1 MARVW
6 RSAAIVDQL
15 PWLEVE
21 AAAEGVADEALAELA
36 FDELESEVELA
47 AVVLSVAELAVLP
60 ADEDEDEPVSEAE
73 ASSVEVLASAE
84 ALRAKT
90 PARARV
96 ALTAAA
102 ATVVR
107 ARAAGWGR
115 REAGRAGRGF
125 VWSMT
130 ISFGSSSTLR
140 PKAGSKL
147 RPTCEPEVDLGGP
160 AWWTA
165 AMTGRTASQRAE
177 QALALGRHD
186 LVLSTLTIPRAGFEE
201 RVAAAAGS
209 GYAGIGMH
217 LGSYRRLLRDGWTI
231 PAMAA
236 ALDRHDQLLVEI
248 EFLQL
253 WAGPPE
259 SEDEAAEQER
269 LAFELADGLGAR
281 HLQLGGP
288 YHGPVERAA
297 EAFAGLCDRAAER
310 GVLVS
315 LEYLPEMTNVES
327 SAQALA
333 IAGLADRPNGGIC
346 VDAWHHERGPDTLAD
361 LAAID
366 GARVTSVQMDDGPA
380 VRTEADYVTDTSTN
394 RMAPGEG
401 GFDLVGLIRTLD
413 GLGVDAPLGL
423 EVISPSLAASGPPAA
438 VARRCADGMRGVLAQ
453 ARGRS

>member
-1 MARVW
+1 M
-6 RSAAIVDQL
+6 
-15 PWLEVE
+15 
-21 AAAEGVADEALAELA
+21 ADEALAELA
-36 FDELESEVELA
+36 FDELAFEEGEA
-47 AVVLSVAELAVLP
+47 AVVLLVAVLAAAVLP
-60 ADEDEDEPVSEAE
+60 DDEDELVSEAE

-115 REAGRAGRGF
+115 REPVEAGRAGRGF

-130 ISFGSSSTLR
+130 ISFGSPSTLR
-140 PKAGSKL
+140 PKAESKL
-147 RPTCEPEVDLGGP
+147 RPICEPRVDLGGP
-160 AWWTA
+160 TWWTA

-177 QALALGRHD
+177 QARALGRHD
-186 LVLSTLTIPRAGFEE
+186 LVLSTLTVPRAGFEE
-201 RVAAAAGS
+201 RVAAAAGG

-231 PAMAA
+231 PAMAD

-253 WAGPPE
+253 WAGPPG
-259 SEDEAAEQER
+259 SEGEAAEQER

-361 LAAID
+361 MAAID
-366 GARVTSVQMDDGPA
+366 GRRVTSVQMDDGPA
-380 VRTEADYVTDTSTN
+380 VRTEPDYVTDTSTN

-413 GLGVDAPLGL
+413 ELGVDAPLGL
-423 EVISPSLAASGPPAA
+423 EVISPSLAASGPPDA
-438 VARRCADGMRGVLAQ
+438 VARRCADGMRGVLDQ
-453 ARGRS
+453 ARG